1 MNIFEHF
8 LDVAMFEHFLT
19 EEQLMLVF
27 EDQVTLRHFL
37 IAGLHQEN
45 PELFHLEEPLAQV
58 REERRLYFVEDEL
71 VLLGR
76 AVKGE
81 HGTSVVVLLPENV
94 VARQSSC
101 LLVAVPLR
109 E

>member
-1 MNIFEHF
+1 
-8 LDVAMFEHFLT
+8 MFEDFLT

-27 EDQVTLRHFL
+27 EDQVPLRHFL
-37 IAGLHQEN
+37 ITRLHQEN
-45 PELFHLEEPLAQV
+45 PELLHLEKALPQA
-58 REERRLYFVEDEL
+58 REERSLDLVEDEL

-76 AVKGE
+76 AIKGQ
-81 HGTSVVVLLPENV
+81 HRASVVVLLPEYV

-101 LLVAVPLR
+101 LLVAAPLR